1 VFGEE
6 MGPARSAAERHQQ
19 PARHGG
25 PDAGRRAVAKKF
37 GGFRGRE
44 QRLRSARRHRRR
56 DLVAPI
62 DVHTPTRCR
71 RWSFATC
78 RGWRSEACRG
88 AADAR
93 EHRDLARVADA
104 LVRWPGLALLGHHRR
119 RARRNERR
127 RGEGD
132 AGKARDLASIVH
144 ASVRKLVLLGGD
156 RAHSWLV
163 CRILVLVTS
172 ATHRGAVIHR
182 RSSVAIERRTRH
194 GVNDG
199 GG

>member
-6 MGPARSAAERHQQ
+6 MGPARSVAERHQQ
-19 PARHGG
+19 PARHGR

-37 GGFRGRE
+37 GGFHRRE
-44 QRLRSARRHRRR
+44 QRLRSASR
-56 DLVAPI
+56 DLAAAIGVRAS
-62 DVHTPTRCR
+62 TRRR
-71 RWSFATC
+71 RWSFASC
-78 RGWRSEACRG
+78 RGWRREGCRG

-93 EHRDLARVADA
+93 EHLPRVADA
-104 LVRWPGLALLGHHRR
+104 LVRWPGLALLAHHHGT
-119 RARRNERR
+119 AHRNEGH
-127 RGEGD
+127 RGTGD
-132 AGKARDLASIVH
+132 DRKPQDLAIIVH
-144 ASVRKLVLLGGD
+144 VSVRRLALLGGD

-163 CRILVLVTS
+163 RRILVLITS
-172 ATHRGAVIHR
+172 ATHRGPVVHC